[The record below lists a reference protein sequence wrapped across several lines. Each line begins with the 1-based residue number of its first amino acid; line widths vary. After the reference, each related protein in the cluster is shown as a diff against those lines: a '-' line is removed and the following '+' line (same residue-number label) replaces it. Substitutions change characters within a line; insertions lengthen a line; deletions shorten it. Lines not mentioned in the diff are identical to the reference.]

1 MILLS
6 AKGRTFSTHTHLK
19 HLPLAM
25 QFVRFT
31 VLLLILCI
39 LPAGCDKQPELPS
52 VTVLDIDWKD
62 RTEEFDLPSSIML
75 LEGSDDQLPLKAWAA
90 RIDLS
95 SPDID
100 VSVLSTN
107 EEDGRMSV
115 GDFAAESGA
124 CLVVN
129 GGFYLEDNGVFEPVG
144 LLISEGEFL
153 QFATPGIY
161 WDDIRYDVHRAAIG
175 FHSDNRVEIGWVSS
189 RGDSAR
195 LWPLPVPNDLG
206 IPGAIPDS
214 IIGTAWDVTDAV
226 SGGPALLKNGS
237 NSITAYQEAFF
248 GPAGTEHHPRTAAGI
263 SEDGDLLLL
272 VIDGRQRASRGVSFT
287 ELAGILKSLG
297 AVDALN
303 LDGGG
308 SSTLVVNGELLNRPA
323 GGTFQREVVSALA
336 VQCR

>member
-1 MILLS
+1 
-6 AKGRTFSTHTHLK
+6 
-19 HLPLAM
+19 M
-25 QFVRFT
+25 QYSRLT

-39 LPAGCDKQPELPS
+39 LPAGCDKQPDLPS
-52 VTVLDIDWKD
+52 VTVLDIDWKN
-62 RTEEFDLPSSIML
+62 RTGEFDLPPAIML
-75 LEGSDDQLPLKAWAA
+75 LEGTDDQLPLKAWAA

-95 SPDID
+95 SPSID
-100 VSVLSTN
+100 VSVLSTDK
-107 EEDGRMSV
+107 EDGRMSV
-115 GDFAAESGA
+115 GGFAEESGA

-129 GGFYLEDNGVFEPVG
+129 GGFYLENNGLFEPVG
-144 LLISEGEFL
+144 LLISGGEFL

-175 FHSDNRVEIGWVSS
+175 FHEDNRVEIGWVSS

-195 LWPLPVPNDLG
+195 IWPLPVPNDIGL
-206 IPGAIPDS
+206 PGAVPDS
-214 IIGTAWDVTDAV
+214 ITGEIWDVTDAV
-226 SGGPALLKNGS
+226 SGGPALIKNGS

-248 GPAGTEHHPRTAAGI
+248 GPAGAEYHPRTAAGI

-272 VIDGRQRASRGVSFT
+272 VIDGRQRASRGVSFA
-287 ELAGILKSLG
+287 ELAGIMKSLG

-308 SSTLVVNGELLNRPA
+308 SSTLVVKGELINRPA

-336 VQCR
+336 VHCLK